1 MIGDRVKSMQNF
13 ILKPGPAL
21 IAQRWVKEGDEE
33 VGERVD
39 VSGRAH
45 QFLFET
51 VELDTGVTLADVL
64 GLLVKDAVLRLVFH
78 RDWSEEICAEA
89 QMGPLQPSSPDTS
102 FDERIEY
109 LELYQQWGFDSSRQ
123 TYLPT
128 QRLQL
133 HGLGAELKDEAPA
146 YGRKKGER
154 IAWSISLTPVRELLL
169 LPIRVN
175 PEVVIT
181 EDDVDSRAYGLE
193 ISRVFHPDVTL
204 GQIVDGVLYELG
216 FHGGPAQQTE
226 FAEELERRSQEAT
239 DVSVKLI
246 NVDDVLEES
255 VQPACDAMFDDLGG
269 RTSREIQKAMLLIE
283 DNENAATWFDKT
295 FDGAVVV
302 KAQFRNRTGK
312 EFRKAFRA
320 ANR

>member
-1 MIGDRVKSMQNF
+1 MQNF

-21 IAQRWVKEGDEE
+21 IARRWVKEGDEE
-33 VGERVD
+33 VGQRVD
-39 VSGRAH
+39 VSVRAH

-51 VELDTGVTLADVL
+51 VELDPRVTLADVL
-64 GLLVKDAVLRLVFH
+64 GLLAKDAALRQVFH

-89 QMGPLQPSSPDTS
+89 QMGPLQRSSPDTS
-102 FDERIEY
+102 LDERIEY
-109 LELYQQWGFDSSRQ
+109 LELYLQWGFDSSRQ

-133 HGLGAELKDEAPA
+133 HGLGAELKNDAPA
-146 YGRKKGER
+146 YRRKKGER
-154 IAWSISLTPVRELLL
+154 IAWSISLTPVRELLT

-181 EDDVDSRAYGLE
+181 EDDVDSRSYGLE
-193 ISRVFHPDVTL
+193 IARVFHPDLTL
-204 GQIVDGVLYELG
+204 GQIVDGVLHELS

-226 FAEELERRSQEAT
+226 FAEELEMRTQEAT
-239 DVSVKLI
+239 DGSVALI

-269 RTSREIQKAMLLIE
+269 RTSREIQKAMLLIG
-283 DNENAATWFDKT
+283 DDENAAAWFSRT